1 MHRMTWRALRAV
13 GLLVAGG
20 LGLGATQA
28 GADSPLIERVPL
40 PAAASLNLIAHDLVQ
55 NGLRMSLATFAA
67 ERGVEETLAWYRERW
82 PGTHD
87 GPGHVE
93 AEAEGW
99 KIVSRLQ
106 EGSNIAL
113 QIKAGTDGGA
123 YGFLSV
129 MPLDGGTVAVSPPAL
144 PPGAELLSDTR
155 ADDAY
160 GQSRTVLMRSPAR
173 PGEVA
178 AFYRDRLERDG
189 WTLQNGDITA
199 SPAVLLFTSV
209 QGRVELVATAQSGEG
224 TFIVLNSVTGA
235 R

>member
-1 MHRMTWRALRAV
+1 MHRMTRRALRVAA
-13 GLLVAGG
+13 LLLAGV
-20 LGLGATQA
+20 LGLGATHA
-28 GADSPLIERVPL
+28 GADSPLIERIPL
-40 PAAASLNLIAHDLVQ
+40 PAGASLNLIGHDLVQ
-55 NGLRMSLATFAA
+55 NGRRMSLATFAA

-82 PGTHD
+82 PDTDD

-93 AEAEGW
+93 AESDGW

-106 EGSNIAL
+106 EDSNIAL
-113 QIKAGTDGGA
+113 QVKTGTDGGA

-129 MPLDGGTVAVSPPAL
+129 MPLVGDTVAASSPAL
-144 PPGAELLSDTR
+144 PPGVELLSDTR

-160 GQSRTVLMRSPAR
+160 GQSRTVLMRSPGR

-189 WTLQNGDITA
+189 WTLQNGDIAA
-199 SPAVLLFTSV
+199 SPAVLLFSSG
-209 QGRVELVATAQSGEG
+209 QGRIELVATAQSGEG